1 MLIPFSV
8 PVVGL
13 LAVVAQAL
21 FAAALLATVPA
32 NRLPNRLLALL
43 LTAVALWELDAFGRV
58 SGLYRQ
64 NPGLYFSPIY
74 YSLAFGPL
82 LWLYVRALT
91 NTDFRFRWRTD
102 GWHFGPVAVQAAL
115 YGWLRLTSYETR
127 NWFWQTVHQPVTY
140 RLEFIGTWVSLLVY
154 LGLSLALLRRYARW
168 LPDNFSELSAL
179 RLRWLRVVLALIGLV
194 SAQWFVELVLREGF
208 GRYYAYDYSTWL
220 LGAALLLLGAG
231 GLRQADMRGVAF
243 GGTEVGSSGLE
254 VDSRG
259 PGVDSSGLEVDSS
272 GPGVDSN
279 GLEVDSN
286 GLEVDSNGLEVDSN
300 GLEVGSS
307 GLEVGSSGLE
317 VGNAE
322 TGPAQRFADP
332 ALIERLRRAL
342 ETDRLFLNPTLTLA
356 ELSAHTGLAPRA
368 ISATLNA
375 GFGRPFADV
384 VNGLR
389 VAEVKRRLA
398 EPGALTRY
406 TLLGIALEAGFN
418 SKSTFN
424 RVFKEITGVAP
435 GEWQGARRA

>member
-21 FAAALLATVPA
+21 FAAALLVAAPA
-32 NRLPNRLLALL
+32 NRLPNRLLAAL
-43 LTAVALWELDAFGRV
+43 LTTVALWELDAFGRV
-58 SGLYRQ
+58 SGLYGQ
-64 NPGLYFSPIY
+64 NPDLYFLPIY

-115 YGWLRLTSYETR
+115 YGWLRFTPYATR
-127 NWFWQTVHQPVTY
+127 LWFWQTVHQPVTY
-140 RLEFIGTWVSLLVY
+140 RLEFIGTWVSLIVY

-194 SAQWFVELVLREGF
+194 SAQWLVELVLREGF

-220 LGAALLLLGAG
+220 LGATLLLLGAG

-243 GGTEVGSSGLE
+243 GEDVITNDELRITAKVEAPGSEPRISTNVAEVEAGAL
-254 VDSRG
+254 RR
-259 PGVDSSGLEVDSS
+259 
-272 GPGVDSN
+272 
-279 GLEVDSN
+279 
-286 GLEVDSNGLEVDSN
+286 
-300 GLEVGSS
+300 
-307 GLEVGSSGLE
+307 
-317 VGNAE
+317 A
-322 TGPAQRFADP
+322 ADP
-332 ALIERLRRAL
+332 VLVERLRYAL

-356 ELSAHTGLAPRA
+356 ELSAHTGLAPRL

-389 VAEVKRRLA
+389 VAEVQRRLA

-418 SKSTFN
+418 SKTTFN
-424 RVFKEITGVAP
+424 RVFKEATGVAP
-435 GEWQGARRA
+435 SEWQPDGRS